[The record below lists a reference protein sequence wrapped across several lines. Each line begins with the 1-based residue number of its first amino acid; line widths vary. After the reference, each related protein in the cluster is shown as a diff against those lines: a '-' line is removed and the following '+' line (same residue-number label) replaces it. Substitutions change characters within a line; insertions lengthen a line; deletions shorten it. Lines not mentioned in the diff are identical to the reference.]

1 MMSNAT
7 PCRSLAF
14 TFFFSLPQVRCILL
28 PVLFTLLHRKGMLQL
43 TTAIRNGYSDAVR
56 KECVFIMGNATRQ
69 IKRMRQKEQAHT
81 SRPHWSKEKKKKVG
95 IICGI
100 VIAVLLL
107 FLMFWTPAGTVK
119 TWFGKPMFVADN
131 AILVKNNDYYY
142 SLGTYQLPEGYTKD
156 TEYSVVQ
163 DKNRFELKADS
174 VDESSPVAFF
184 YMTPVASPD
193 IDSIRNSFHG
203 MYEECSEVKT
213 MTVCGR
219 EAQWF
224 DYTYQSDN
232 EDDAT
237 HIHDICIYIPA
248 AHDCKVLVRL
258 SSHKTTHEALPTND
272 DMMTHL
278 DKIVSGLVL
287 D

>member
-1 MMSNAT
+1 
-7 PCRSLAF
+7 
-14 TFFFSLPQVRCILL
+14 
-28 PVLFTLLHRKGMLQL
+28 MLQL

-163 DKNRFELKADS
+163 DKNRF
-174 VDESSPVAFF
+174 
-184 YMTPVASPD
+184 
-193 IDSIRNSFHG
+193 
-203 MYEECSEVKT
+203 
-213 MTVCGR
+213 
-219 EAQWF
+219 
-224 DYTYQSDN
+224 
-232 EDDAT
+232 
-237 HIHDICIYIPA
+237 
-248 AHDCKVLVRL
+248 
-258 SSHKTTHEALPTND
+258 
-272 DMMTHL
+272 
-278 DKIVSGLVL
+278 
-287 D
+287 

>member
-1 MMSNAT
+1 
-7 PCRSLAF
+7 
-14 TFFFSLPQVRCILL
+14 
-28 PVLFTLLHRKGMLQL
+28 MLQL

-100 VIAVLLL
+100 VI
-107 FLMFWTPAGTVK
+107 
-119 TWFGKPMFVADN
+119 GKPMFVADN

-203 MYEECSEVKT
+203 MYEECSEVQT

-248 AHDCKVLVRL
+248 AYDCKVLVRL